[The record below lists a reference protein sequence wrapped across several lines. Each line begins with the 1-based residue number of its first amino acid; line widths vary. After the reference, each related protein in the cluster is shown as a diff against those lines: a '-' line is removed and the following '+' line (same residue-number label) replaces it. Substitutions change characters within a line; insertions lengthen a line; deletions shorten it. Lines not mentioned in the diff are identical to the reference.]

1 MNKSNRKKRN
11 VINRENIVKIAAQL
25 FIVEGYHGA
34 SINDIAKKMGVTKAA
49 LYYYFKDKREILK
62 EITNRTIEPAN
73 KVIEIGKSGLPPKKR
88 LEKIITVLI
97 KSAAEMPETTL
108 ITFEMNNILPVKD
121 RNVLKQ
127 HHDEVEKVVYDT
139 IKEGVDQ
146 GIFKAKN
153 IKMATFA
160 ILGASNSIYRWYRPD
175 GELTPA
181 RIANQYVYLLANG
194 YLK

>member
-1 MNKSNRKKRN
+1 MNKLSRKRRN
-11 VINRENIVKIAAQL
+11 EINRENIVKIAAQL

-73 KVIEIGKSGLPPKKR
+73 KAIEIGRSALPPKKR
-88 LEKIITVLI
+88 LEKIIAVLI
-97 KSAAEMPETTL
+97 KSATEMPETTL
-108 ITFEMNNILPVKD
+108 ITFEMNNILTAKD
-121 RNVLKQ
+121 RSVLKQ
-127 HHDEVEKVVYDT
+127 YHKEVEKVVYDT
-139 IKEGVDQ
+139 IREGVEQ
-146 GIFKAKN
+146 GVFKAKN

-160 ILGASNSIYRWYRPD
+160 ILGAANSIYRWYRPD
-175 GELTPA
+175 GELTPS
-181 RIANQYVYLLANG
+181 RLANQFIYLLANG